1 MTKSEERRLRDYF
14 ARSARHRWVA
24 SPWALVG
31 TLEAIMELQGLTA
44 GQKLKQMQWAMDAYN
59 EALNET
65 SVNPTDSGRHRTSCP
80 EHTED

>member
-1 MTKSEERRLRDYF
+1 MNKNMERRLREHY
-14 ARSARHRWVA
+14 AREARHRWVA

-59 EALNET
+59 DALMEARINAKT
-65 SVNPTDSGRHRTSCP
+65 V
-80 EHTED
+80 

>member
-14 ARSARHRWVA
+14 ARAARHRWVA

-44 GQKLKQMQWAMDAYN
+44 GQKLKQMQWAMEAYN
-59 EALNET
+59 DALKEASSNAET
-65 SVNPTDSGRHRTSCP
+65 V
-80 EHTED
+80 